1 MKILLEEFISGPQQ
15 EENTVMQKTQKEIE
29 MLKEIYQTLNYSYE
43 WEETKYFGQM
53 AGQNCSDMLVNVSK

>member
-1 MKILLEEFISGPQQ
+1 MRILLEEFISGPLQD
-15 EENTVMQKTQKEIE
+15 ENTVIQKTQKEME
-29 MLKEIYQTLNYSYE
+29 MLKEIYQTLNSSYE